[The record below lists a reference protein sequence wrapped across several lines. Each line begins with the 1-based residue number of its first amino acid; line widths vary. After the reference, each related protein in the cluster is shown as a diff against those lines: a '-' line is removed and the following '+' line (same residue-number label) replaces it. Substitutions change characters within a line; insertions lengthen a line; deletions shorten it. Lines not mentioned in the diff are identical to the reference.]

1 MARMNVIFRDDDLLE
16 EIRELVP
23 ARQRSEFIEE
33 AVRSRIALLRQER
46 AIRAAF
52 GSWSEQGRLTP
63 EEEIRQSRESW
74 QERRNRLD
82 RSSDG

>member
-1 MARMNVIFRDDDLLE
+1 MARMNVIFKDELLE
-16 EIRELVP
+16 EIRELIP

-33 AVRSRIALLRQER
+33 AVRTRLALFRQER

-52 GSWSEQGRLTP
+52 GAWSEQDRLSP

-74 QERRNRLD
+74 GKRQSRFGTET
-82 RSSDG
+82 DG

>member
-1 MARMNVIFRDDDLLE
+1 MARMNVIFKDELLE

-23 ARQRSEFIEE
+23 VRQRSEFIED
-33 AVRSRIALLRQER
+33 AVRKRLAILRQEK

-52 GSWSEQGRLTP
+52 GAWSEQDRLSP

-74 QERRNRLD
+74 TERQD
-82 RSSDG
+82 RFGTESDG

>member
-1 MARMNVIFRDDDLLE
+1 MARMNVIFKDELLE
-16 EIRELVP
+16 EIRELIP

-33 AVRSRIALLRQER
+33 AVRTRLALLRQER

-52 GSWSEQGRLTP
+52 GAWSEQDRLSP

-74 QERRNRLD
+74 AKRQSRFGTET
-82 RSSDG
+82 DG